1 MKRLSV
7 VLGTLNNQ
15 HLFKEE
21 FYTAMI
27 PCPGCGEMIS
37 DKSPKCIHCGYEFA
51 PQKKVCPECGA
62 EAEVTA
68 SVCPKCGCPLIESD
82 STSTPVEVTV
92 SKSAK
97 KNFVKIA
104 VAVLVVVV
112 VALVGF
118 VGYKASE
125 NKKAQEASEAYYENL
140 KDVTNTMLSSAA
152 SAESAGNLIKQ
163 VWYNAIYEER
173 NSATDKY
180 TRPNGY
186 FVSDFNEALGNL
198 FSDSSFK
205 SKISSIESNQD
216 DVLSIMKELQNP
228 PEEYESAYA
237 ALQNFYDDYL
247 ELTNLVT
254 DPSGSLTTFSSNF
267 NDADNAV
274 SNSYGKMKLYLD
286 N

>member
-1 MKRLSV
+1 M
-7 VLGTLNNQ
+7 
-15 HLFKEE
+15 
-21 FYTAMI
+21 AMI

-68 SVCPKCGCPLIESD
+68 SVCPKCGCPLIGSD

-118 VGYKASE
+118 AGYKASE

-173 NSATDKY
+173 NSTTDKY

-205 SKISSIESNQD
+205 SKISSIESSQD
-216 DVLSIMKELQNP
+216 DVLSIMKDLQNP